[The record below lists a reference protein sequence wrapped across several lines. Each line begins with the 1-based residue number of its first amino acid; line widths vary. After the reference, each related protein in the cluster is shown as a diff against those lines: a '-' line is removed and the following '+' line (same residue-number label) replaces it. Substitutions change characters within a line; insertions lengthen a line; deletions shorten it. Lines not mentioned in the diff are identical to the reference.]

1 VTIKEWIDSLGGIS
15 KAARGLGVAQ
25 ATVWSWYHLERFPR
39 PRQQELIKK
48 ESLDQ
53 VSIEDWRAAYV
64 AAKEVA

>member
-1 VTIKEWIDSLGGIS
+1 
-15 KAARGLGVAQ
+15 VAQ